1 MPTKKKPTDLKEARR
16 MQAHALHLE
25 GMPQVAIAKRL
36 GVTEGAVSQW
46 LKAAREGGL
55 KALRSTPHTG
65 RPPDLP
71 LDQAKILIKTL
82 QSGAEAFGF
91 VGELWTRGRVA
102 DVIYRMTGR
111 KFHVSHMGRILAAA
125 GWTRQKPAKRSIHR
139 DEKAIESWR
148 KHKWPQLKKRR
159 KPKGEQS
166 SS

>member
-1 MPTKKKPTDLKEARR
+1 MKKKAADWREARR
-16 MQAHALHLE
+16 LEAYDLHLSDV
-25 GMPQVAIAKRL
+25 PQVAIARRL

-46 LKAAREGGL
+46 IKRAREGGRD
-55 KALRSTPHTG
+55 ALLSTPHTG

-71 LDQAKILIKTL
+71 LEEAKILIKTL

-91 VGELWTRGRVA
+91 VGEIWTRGRVA
-102 DVIYRMTGR
+102 DVVFRLTGR
-111 KFHVSHMGRILAAA
+111 KFHVTQMGRILAAA

-148 KHKWPQLKKRR
+148 KNKWPQLKKGR